1 MKKALYGAA
10 IAVAL
15 AVGVGVY
22 VSTGSSPA
30 PASTFVLLDGSKKT
44 TDDLKGKVT
53 LVNFWA
59 TSCVTCVGEMPKV
72 IATYDKYKAK
82 GYDTLAVAM
91 SYDPPSYVI
100 NYAETRKLPFKVA
113 IDNTG
118 AVAKAW
124 GDVQLTP
131 TTYVVNKKGEIV
143 KRYVGEPNFDEL
155 HRLIEKLL
163 AEDYRT
169 KDYRDDVNRMAKG
182 HDRCAPGSR
191 IGFSQLLFVGNLAEH
206 LLTDKFTD
214 AALAADLGT
223 DRTATPIAARSD
235 SEMIAMCIVMRA
247 PAESAKLFHSEVMS
261 DAEKAALTAIA
272 PQLSGCVPKG
282 TQFKTNR
289 AGLRALL
296 ALAAYRV
303 AVTSKEGATG

>member
-22 VSTGSSPA
+22 VGTGSSPA
-30 PASTFVLLDGSKKT
+30 PSSTFVLLDGSKKT

-59 TSCVTCVGEMPKV
+59 TSCVTCVAEMPKV
-72 IATYDKYKAK
+72 IATYDKYKAQ

-163 AEDYRT
+163 AE
-169 KDYRDDVNRMAKG
+169 A
-182 HDRCAPGSR
+182 
-191 IGFSQLLFVGNLAEH
+191 
-206 LLTDKFTD
+206 
-214 AALAADLGT
+214 
-223 DRTATPIAARSD
+223 
-235 SEMIAMCIVMRA
+235 
-247 PAESAKLFHSEVMS
+247 
-261 DAEKAALTAIA
+261 
-272 PQLSGCVPKG
+272 
-282 TQFKTNR
+282 
-289 AGLRALL
+289 
-296 ALAAYRV
+296 
-303 AVTSKEGATG
+303 